1 MAGFKVIT
9 EVDVALGILLAVAIL
24 IAAWFVITKLLEWY
38 DLWKGVRAL
47 RKSTEEL
54 EADMKAE
61 GITYDDLEKIGRW
74 NEAMRKH
81 VQEGGPEPP
90 PWQQC

>member
-1 MAGFKVIT
+1 MII
-9 EVDVALGILLAVAIL
+9 DVALGILLAVAIL
-24 IAAWFVITKLLEWY
+24 IATWFVIAKLLDWHHI
-38 DLWKGVRAL
+38 WKGVRAI
-47 RKSTEEL
+47 RKSKAAL
-54 EADMKAE
+54 EAEMKAD
-61 GITYDDLEKIGRW
+61 GITYEDLEKIGRW